1 MTARMNTLS
10 CLTTMKTLSYMMKLS
25 NWIIVR
31 DKSSSSDSDSRN
43 GKVGTAPPTSSPVQ
57 RLSAARSPK

>member
-1 MTARMNTLS
+1 MTVRKNTLNY
-10 CLTTMKTLSYMMKLS
+10 LTTMKTLSYMMKLS

-43 GKVGTAPPTSSPVQ
+43 VKVGTAPPTSSPVQ